1 MPKMKTKRA
10 AAKRFSVT
18 GTGKFKRRR
27 KYLRHILEKKPHK
40 VKKRNGKTDY
50 VNDADRG
57 NVILCLPYYKKM

>member
-27 KYLRHILEKKPHK
+27 KNLRHILEKKPHK
-40 VKKRNGKTDY
+40 VKKRNGKADY
-50 VNDADRG
+50 VHATDIG
-57 NVILCLPYYKKM
+57 NVTACLPYYNKM